1 MKRPQDGAEQLG
13 AGELEP
19 GVTVLEILDGE
30 LEIERG
36 HHDTS
41 FDLSSVVLSGSP
53 SPDAAMPYIQDT
65 RARRPSGELTLRL
78 ADAPTRKTG
87 ETTGKHTLA

>member
-1 MKRPQDGAEQLG
+1 MKRPQDGGEQLG

-30 LEIERG
+30 LEIDRG

-41 FDLSSVVLSGSP
+41 FDLSSVVV
-53 SPDAAMPYIQDT
+53 
-65 RARRPSGELTLRL
+65 
-78 ADAPTRKTG
+78 
-87 ETTGKHTLA
+87 